1 MRIFKRCDSC
11 QAKTFMIKSQGTEN
25 NGLLC
30 EKGSENMYI
39 VKIRDWAQINKMRQS
54 LKQQSDSQ
62 MRKYGAS

>member
-1 MRIFKRCDSC
+1 
-11 QAKTFMIKSQGTEN
+11 MIKSQGTEN

-30 EKGSENMYI
+30 ERGSENMYI